1 MDIREINYL
10 MMIAKEQNLT
20 KAAEKLFLT
29 QPALSKFLKEKEIA
43 LGLKL
48 FERIE
53 NKYVPTYAGRKYL
66 ERSVEIMDLKKKLD
80 DEISQIA
87 KKNEG
92 ELKIAFPI
100 MRGSYLIH
108 KTIPE
113 FHKLYPN
120 VEIIIKEQTS
130 GFIEDMLINGEV
142 DIAFFND
149 PVHSKDLSYEH
160 ISTEELV
167 LVVPFDH
174 KAQKFAIDREGCS
187 NKWIDINHFKE
198 DNFIMQ
204 LYDQRSRLASKQAF
218 ESTSFTPNSILTIRN
233 IGATIKL
240 ATEGFGLCVVSDVH
254 PRNIHL
260 SPKPLLF
267 SIGEPPVKMDFL
279 AVYRKN
285 GHLTD
290 FAKKY
295 IEIVHNAAISM
306 QESIN
311 IAT

>member
-1 MDIREINYL
+1 MDIREVSYL

-20 KAAEKLFLT
+20 KAANRLFLT
-29 QPALSKFLKEKEIA
+29 QPALSKFLKEKEIE
-43 LGLKL
+43 LGVKL
-48 FERIE
+48 FERIDG
-53 NKYVPTYAGRKYL
+53 KYTPTYAGRKYL

-80 DEISQIA
+80 DEISQLA
-87 KKNEG
+87 KTNAG

-108 KTIPE
+108 KTIPV
-113 FHKLYPN
+113 FHKIYPN
-120 VEIIIKEQTS
+120 VEIIIKEQPSGLIEEMLTS
-130 GFIEDMLINGEV
+130 GEI

-149 PVHSKDLSYEH
+149 PVASSDLSYEH
-160 ISTEELV
+160 ICTEELV
-167 LVVPFDH
+167 LVVPHDH
-174 KAQKFAIDREGCS
+174 PSQKYAMSREGCS
-187 NKWIDINHFKE
+187 HQWIDINHFKN
-198 DNFIMQ
+198 DNFVMQ

-218 ESTSFTPNSILTIRN
+218 ESTGFTPKSILTIRN

-254 PRNIHL
+254 PQNIHL

-267 SIGEPPVKMDFL
+267 AVGEPPVKMEFL

-285 GHLTD
+285 GYLTD

-295 IEIVHNAAISM
+295 IEIVRESAISL
-306 QESIN
+306 QNEVN
-311 IAT
+311 N